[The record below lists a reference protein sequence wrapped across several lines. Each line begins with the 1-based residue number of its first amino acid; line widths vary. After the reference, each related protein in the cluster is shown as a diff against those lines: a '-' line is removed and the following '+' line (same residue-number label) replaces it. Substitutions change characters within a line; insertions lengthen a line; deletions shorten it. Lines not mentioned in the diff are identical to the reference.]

1 MVRFVGL
8 LISQTHQHAIRVLL
22 FIALFVPLL
31 SLAFAL
37 SVGQV
42 QNTIRSEAVDQLSV
56 MRGALVKMRD
66 VGDRLN
72 REAIA
77 EPCSPEFNRQLRRI
91 AYAPDGLNEF
101 LFLANQSVLCSVGT
115 LRYDAPI
122 ALGTPDIARPE
133 TGLPTLWL
141 DRPLDP
147 FGLEGMFGTL
157 AQYGSFAV
165 VVPAGGGGPSPRRMT
180 SEMGFL
186 IDGRWWH
193 RSGEVG
199 LFEAAMEGAPAGLGS
214 PALPDAFRLLQC
226 DETGVICVVA
236 GARLGDLF
244 ALGWLAMAA
253 IFVATVLVALWLS
266 GLAHRLTRR
275 FFAFEA
281 RFLRNF
287 SAETILCTYQP
298 ILDLRTGEI
307 DGCEVLVRWRDLD
320 DRVVFP
326 DQFLPIIEARG
337 LTMRLT
343 RYVAE
348 KAFAELQTHVPVGRS
363 LQVNINISPRD
374 IDADTLL
381 PLFTELHL
389 DARFRLAVEIVETE
403 SFDPVAAQR
412 AVDQLRKRGIATYLD
427 DFGTGF
433 SSIHSL
439 GELKID
445 GVKLDRAFAMA
456 NESSLLGQM
465 LPSALHM
472 VHQTGRITVVEG
484 VETAERLAQLQALGN
499 VDRVQGYFIA
509 RPMPIERFVAFLAE
523 QDDIRGE
530 PRLVA

>member
-8 LISQTHQHAIRVLL
+8 LISQTHQHAIRALL
-22 FIALFVPLL
+22 FLALFVPIL

-37 SVGQV
+37 VVSQV
-42 QNTIRSEAVDQLSV
+42 QSNIRSEAIVQLDT
-56 MRGALVKMRD
+56 MRSALVKLRD

-72 REAIA
+72 REATA

-101 LFLANQSVLCSVGT
+101 LLVEDQSVLCSVGT

-122 ALGTPDIARPE
+122 ALGAPDIANPE

-141 DRPLDP
+141 DRPLDR
-147 FGLEGMFGTL
+147 FGLDGMFGTL
-157 AQYGSFAV
+157 AQYGAFAI
-165 VVPAGGGGPSPRRMT
+165 VVPPGGAGSSPRWMT

-186 IDGRWWH
+186 INGHWWH

-199 LFEAAMEGAPAGLGS
+199 LFEAALDGRSSDGEAT
-214 PALPDAFRLLQC
+214 ALPDSFRQLQC

-236 GARLGDLF
+236 GAHLGDLF
-244 ALGWLAMAA
+244 TLGWLAMAA
-253 IFVATVLVALWLS
+253 ILVATGLVALWLS
-266 GLAHRLTRR
+266 GLAHRLMRR

-287 SAETILCTYQP
+287 SAETVLCTYQP
-298 ILDLRTGEI
+298 ILNLKTGAI

-326 DQFLPIIEARG
+326 DQFLPILEARG
-337 LTMRLT
+337 LTMPLT

-348 KAFAELQTHVPVGRS
+348 KAFAELQAHVPANRS

-374 IDADTLL
+374 IDADKLL
-381 PLFTELHL
+381 PLFSELQL
-389 DARFRLAVEIVETE
+389 DPRFRLAVEIVETE
-403 SFDPVAAQR
+403 SFDPIAAQR
-412 AVDQLRKRGIATYLD
+412 AVDQLRQRGIATYLD

-439 GELKID
+439 GALKID

-456 NESSLLGQM
+456 SDSSLLGQM
-465 LPSALHM
+465 LPNALHM

-484 VETAERLAQLQALGN
+484 VETAERLAQLRASGN
-499 VDRVQGYFIA
+499 VDRVQGYVIA

-523 QDDIRGE
+523 QDAIRGE

>member
-1 MVRFVGL
+1 MVRLVGL

-31 SLAFAL
+31 SLALAL
-37 SVGQV
+37 VVSQVQSTIRTEAVGQL
-42 QNTIRSEAVDQLSV
+42 DV
-56 MRGALVKMRD
+56 MRSAIGKLRD
-66 VGDRLN
+66 VGERLQ

-101 LFLANQSVLCSVGT
+101 LFVANQSVLCSVST
-115 LRYDAPI
+115 IRYDAPI
-122 ALGTPDIARPE
+122 ALGAPDIAKPGS
-133 TGLPTLWL
+133 GLPILWL
-141 DRPLDP
+141 DRPLDR

-157 AQYGSFAV
+157 AQIGSFAI
-165 VVPAGGGGPSPRRMT
+165 VVPPGGGGPSPRWMAT
-180 SEMGFL
+180 EMGFL
-186 IDGRWWH
+186 IDGKWWH
-193 RSGEVG
+193 RSGEPG
-199 LFEAAMEGAPAGLGS
+199 LFAAAVHGRNDGLQPS
-214 PALPDAFRLLQC
+214 VSPDAFRLLQC
-226 DETGVICVVA
+226 DQTGVTCVVA

-244 ALGWLAMAA
+244 ALGWLAIAA
-253 IFVATVLVALWLS
+253 ILAATTVVAAWLS
-266 GLAHRLTRR
+266 GLAHRLMRR

-287 SAETILCTYQP
+287 SAARVICTYQP
-298 ILDLRTGEI
+298 ILNLRTGEI
-307 DGCEVLVRWRDLD
+307 DGCEVLARWRDLD

-326 DQFLPIIEARG
+326 GQFLPIVEARG
-337 LTMRLT
+337 LTMALT

-348 KAFAELQTHVPVGRS
+348 KAFGELQMHVPANRV

-374 IDADTLL
+374 IDAGKLL
-381 PLFTELHL
+381 PLFTELQL
-389 DARFRLAVEIVETE
+389 DSRFRLAVEIVETE

-412 AVDQLRKRGIATYLD
+412 AVDQLRQRGIATYLD

-439 GELKID
+439 GALKID

-456 NESSLLGQM
+456 SDSSLLGQM
-465 LPSALHM
+465 LPNALHM

-484 VETAERLAQLQALGN
+484 VETAERLAELRALGN

-523 QDDIRGE
+523 QDATSAE
-530 PRLVA
+530 ARLVA